1 MSKII
6 EALRLILR
14 IFKDATTANSTTT
27 DIARNVLKFGA
38 TAARHA
44 NLAYHVAFDQLL
56 GFNADYEYG
65 TPEYGRSAA
74 IDRAASPFENIL
86 IACFKR
92 ATEIKITK
100 DKLPALDVVS
110 GPFSSVQTIYLVCRP
125 ALEKRGDDTHQGHMH
140 LDLTTG
146 GTTSIYING
155 SAEFLAVYNAIRDLL
170 AACGFNIRLGSAD
183 SDRYCLGV
191 LFNSPAVSSCAS
203 VRELVG
209 RVFAD
214 YSRVKHQNDVNHYN
228 DIKEA

>member
-1 MSKII
+1 MSRII
-6 EALRLILR
+6 EALRLILC
-14 IFKDATTANSTTT
+14 IFRDAITANSTTI
-27 DIARNVLKFGA
+27 DIARNVLKFGT

-92 ATEIKITK
+92 ATQIKITK
-100 DKLPALDVVS
+100 DKLPALDVAS
-110 GPFSSVQTIYLVCRP
+110 GPFSSVQTVYLVCRP
-125 ALEKRGDDTHQGHMH
+125 ISEKHGDDAHHGHMQ

-146 GTTSIYING
+146 GTTYIYVDG
-155 SAEFLAVYNAIRDLL
+155 SAEFLAVYDAIRDLL
-170 AACGFNIRLGSAD
+170 AACGFNIRLSSAD
-183 SDRYCLGV
+183 SDRYCFGV
-191 LFNSPAVSSCAS
+191 LFSSPAVSSCSS

-214 YSRVKHQNDVNHYN
+214 YSRIKHQSDVDHRS